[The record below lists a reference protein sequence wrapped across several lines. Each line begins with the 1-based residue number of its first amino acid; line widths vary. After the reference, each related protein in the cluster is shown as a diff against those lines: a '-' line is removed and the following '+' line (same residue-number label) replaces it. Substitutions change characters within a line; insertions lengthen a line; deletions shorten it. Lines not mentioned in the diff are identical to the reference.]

1 MDEKLM
7 PNEFITGDAKVS
19 ANPQY
24 LQWIESVKG
33 RYRQSQI
40 KAHLQ
45 VNAAVLELTFGLP
58 PTRLGQTSKLD
69 GARCSVGS
77 TGIWGTTSARSCA
90 RASGAV
96 ESSIR

>member
-1 MDEKLM
+1 M

-45 VNAAVLELTFGLP
+45 VNAA
-58 PTRLGQTSKLD
+58 
-69 GARCSVGS
+69 
-77 TGIWGTTSARSCA
+77 
-90 RASGAV
+90 
-96 ESSIR
+96 